1 MKKIILTFV
10 LSIFTLMANTI
21 DNATDIKIMDKV
33 YLDIHLGDE
42 VNYQYVQFSNNFNLK
57 TKKLNQVF
65 ELYRTKGLDEG
76 KFTITGKFEL
86 PHDVGNKVAI
96 LIQGT
101 NKTSST
107 LYSIKTGILGVH
119 TYLNDVKLLDKKL
132 RNIVDVVRDDSGIP
146 YVDIR
151 IETEF
156 ISRELFLSKF
166 RHFISSM
173 KFSVIYEAQQLKR
186 GDTPSTKELPLRAF
200 VLKDDNT
207 FKYAF

>member
-1 MKKIILTFV
+1 MNKVILAIIL
-10 LSIFTLMANTI
+10 SISTLIGNSSNTE
-21 DNATDIKIMDKV
+21 TEHKIKNRV

-42 VNYQYVQFSNNFNLK
+42 VNYQYVEFSDNFNLK
-57 TKKLNQVF
+57 TKKLNKVF
-65 ELYRTKGLDEG
+65 ELYRTKGLDHG

-86 PHDVGNKVAI
+86 PSDVGNKVAI
-96 LIQGT
+96 LIKGT
-101 NKTSST
+101 NKTSTT
-107 LYSIKTGILGVH
+107 LYSIKTGTLGVH
-119 TYLNDVKLLDKKL
+119 TYLNDKKLLNKKL
-132 RNIVDVVRDDSGIP
+132 RNVVDVSKDEFGIP

-166 RHFISSM
+166 RNFISSM
-173 KFSVIYEAQQLKR
+173 KFFVIYEPQQLQR
-186 GDTPSTKELPLRAF
+186 GDTPSTKEVALKAF

>member
-1 MKKIILTFV
+1 MKKIIFTFL
-10 LSIFTLMANTI
+10 LSISTLIASTI
-21 DNATDIKIMDKV
+21 NNETDSKIMDKV

-42 VNYQYVQFSNNFNLK
+42 VNYQYVEFTDHFNLK
-57 TKKLNQVF
+57 TKKLNKVF
-65 ELYRTKGLDEG
+65 ELYRTKSLDTG
-76 KFTITGKFEL
+76 KFTMTGKFEL
-86 PHDVGNKVAI
+86 PQDVGNKVAI

-119 TYLNDVKLLDKKL
+119 TYLNDEKLLDKKL
-132 RNIVDVVRDDSGIP
+132 RNVVDVLRDELGRP
-146 YVDIR
+146 YIDIR

-173 KFSVIYEAQQLKR
+173 KFSVIYEAQQLQR
-186 GDTPSTKELPLRAF
+186 GDTPSTKEVPLRAF

-207 FKYAF
+207 FKYSF

>member
-1 MKKIILTFV
+1 MRKIIFSLI
-10 LSIFTLMANTI
+10 LSISTLIASTT
-21 DNATDIKIMDKV
+21 DNETATKIMDRV

-42 VNYQYVQFSNNFNLK
+42 VNYQYAKFSNSFNLN
-57 TKKLNQVF
+57 TKKLNKVF
-65 ELYRTKGLDEG
+65 ALYRTKSLDTG

-86 PHDVGNKVAI
+86 PHDVGSKVAI
-96 LIQGT
+96 LITGT

-119 TYLNDVKLLDKKL
+119 TYLNDTKLLDKKL
-132 RNIVDVVRDDSGIP
+132 RNVIDVRRDEFGIP
-146 YVDIR
+146 YIDIK

-173 KFSVIYEAQQLKR
+173 KFSVIYEAQQLQR
-186 GDTPSTKELPLRAF
+186 GDTPSTKEVPLRAF

-207 FKYAF
+207 FKYSF